1 MLLGRAWKR
10 FSLTLQILGLF
21 NLIFIKRLIP
31 NIFLLFVAGVVLT
44 PFLWLILAPS
54 KTGDELKLLPPMSF
68 GSFETY
74 RNTISGLLSFQDGVI
89 YDWLNNSLTYTL
101 TAMVI
106 GIATALLAGYA
117 LAVIPIRGKKVILI
131 AVLIYMII
139 PTTALVLPLYITLDL
154 IGLTDSRLGIILCS
168 APFPFGVFLAY
179 IFFTTVVPRE
189 ILESARLDGLSEW
202 GVFLR
207 LALRMSR
214 PLWSL
219 LIFFSFIVLWNSY
232 QLPLMLLNSP
242 ELFPLPVGLGLGLS
256 TGNALV
262 GVLLIVPAIF
272 VFIGSQRSLAR
283 GIFGGS
289 VKG

>member
-1 MLLGRAWKR
+1 MPLIQGP
-10 FSLTLQILGLF
+10 F
-21 NLIFIKRLIP
+21 NLTFAKRIIP
-31 NIFLLFVAGVVLT
+31 NLVLLAVAGVVLT

-74 RNTISGLLSFQDGVI
+74 RLTISGLLSFQDGVI
-89 YDWLNNSLTYTL
+89 FDWLKNSLTYTL
-101 TAMVI
+101 CAMAI
-106 GIATALLAGYA
+106 GIASALLAGYA
-117 LAVIPIRGKKVILI
+117 LAVIPIRGKKYILI

-154 IGLTDSRLGIILCS
+154 IGLTDSRLGITLCS

-242 ELFPLPVGLGLGLS
+242 EFFPLPVGLGLGLS

>member
-1 MLLGRAWKR
+1 M
-10 FSLTLQILGLF
+10 IVV
-21 NLIFIKRLIP
+21 KRLIP
-31 NIFLLFVAGVVLT
+31 NLFLLFVAGVVLT

-74 RNTISGLLSFQDGVI
+74 RYTISGLFSFQNGVI
-89 YDWLNNSLTYTL
+89 YDWLSNSVIYTL
-101 TAMVI
+101 AAMAI
-106 GIATALLAGYA
+106 GIASALLAGYA
-117 LAVIPIRGKKVILI
+117 LAVIPIRGKRVILI
-131 AVLIYMII
+131 TVLIYMII

-219 LIFFSFIVLWNSY
+219 FIFFSFIVLWNSY

-262 GVLLIVPAIF
+262 GVLLILPAIF
-272 VFIGSQRSLAR
+272 FSSALSARWLGAYLVARSRVDSVEFWHSSPENLA
-283 GIFGGS
+283 
-289 VKG
+289 K

>member
-1 MLLGRAWKR
+1 
-10 FSLTLQILGLF
+10 
-21 NLIFIKRLIP
+21 LIVVKRLIP
-31 NIFLLFVAGVVLT
+31 NLFLLFVAGVVLT

-74 RNTISGLLSFQDGVI
+74 RYTISGLFSFQNGVI
-89 YDWLNNSLTYTL
+89 YDWLSNSVIYTL
-101 TAMVI
+101 AAMAI
-106 GIATALLAGYA
+106 GIASALLAGYA
-117 LAVIPIRGKKVILI
+117 LAVIPIRGKRVILI
-131 AVLIYMII
+131 TVLIYMII

-242 ELFPLPVGLGLGLS
+242 ELFPLPVGLRLGLS

-262 GVLLIVPAIF
+262 GVLLILPAIF